1 MESYRR
7 AVFGGLADVARPQ
20 WLFLQFL
27 LREHQERQAARAG
40 GHHSDPLGG
49 PPSSEF
55 VPGYD
60 AAAWIGGSSTNGKGA
75 ACRLGQQRRRR
86 LGRGLR
92 EEASG
97 GSRKVGQSDPRGQHQ
112 GGMKRRFTASP
123 GLSMLIL
130 KKTAKLDRAPVN
142 GLALF
147 RMAIYSLRPMQ
158 TEVTDIHGNVRN
170 SRKPNRR

>member
-1 MESYRR
+1 
-7 AVFGGLADVARPQ
+7 VLGHGLSPRKPGSVSRFSPSPPVHPKGCTPP
-20 WLFLQFL
+20 
-27 LREHQERQAARAG
+27 LR
-40 GHHSDPLGG
+40 
-49 PPSSEF
+49 
-55 VPGYD
+55 
-60 AAAWIGGSSTNGKGA
+60 SSTNGKGA